1 MYGKTRKRDQNWM
14 GIQWIWIEYK
24 GKWSRRV
31 INEDHI
37 TQPHKKKQKWMS
49 WEKTEKGVVGWSFS
63 ERKRWEV

>member
-1 MYGKTRKRDQNWM
+1 MVKQENVIKTEWVFNEFGLNIRVNDHP
-14 GIQWIWIEYK
+14 
-24 GKWSRRV
+24 V

-49 WEKTEKGVVGWSFS
+49 WEKTEKGAVGWSSS